1 MRDDLPDLLH
11 PCVVV
16 MMVVVVMMLVIVI
29 MVMMVFVIVVMA
41 MMVFMIVVML
51 MMMLVIVLTMIMG
64 LVVLVQMSV
73 QIVHVVIMAVVRF
86 VQYDVEVT
94 TIDSSLFHSADL
106 CFKPVSGDS
115 LQHLQEL
122 VLVCA
127 QVQECRDG
135 HIAANT
141 CSTFQI

>member
-1 MRDDLPDLLH
+1 
-11 PCVVV
+11 
-16 MMVVVVMMLVIVI
+16 MVVVVMLMMLVIVI
-29 MVMMVFVIVVMA
+29 MLMMVFVIVVMA

-51 MMMLVIVLTMIMG
+51 MMMLVIVVMLMMMLVIVVTMIMG

-127 QVQECRDG
+127 QVQECCDG

>member
-1 MRDDLPDLLH
+1 MV
-11 PCVVV
+11 VVV
-16 MMVVVVMMLVIVI
+16 MVMMLVIVI

-41 MMVFMIVVML
+41 M
-51 MMMLVIVLTMIMG
+51 
-64 LVVLVQMSV
+64 LVQMSV